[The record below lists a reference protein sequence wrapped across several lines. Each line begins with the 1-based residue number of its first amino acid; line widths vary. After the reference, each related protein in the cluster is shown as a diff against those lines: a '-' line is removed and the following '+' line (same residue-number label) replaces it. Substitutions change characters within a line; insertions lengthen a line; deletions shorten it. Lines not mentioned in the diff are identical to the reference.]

1 MKNVHIRRVFTLSL
15 TADDWALYRYD
26 NDGALMTE
34 NRDAAAREINRVAE
48 EALNNADLTFSDTRD
63 AIEAVLD
70 KYWELGAAD
79 TEGRAVM
86 YELLLLSA
94 KAGEKK

>member
-1 MKNVHIRRVFTLSL
+1 MRNVHIRRVFTLSL
-15 TADDWALYRYD
+15 TADDWALYSYD

-34 NRDAAAREINRVAE
+34 KRDAAAREINRVAE

-63 AIEAVLD
+63 AIEAVLE
-70 KYWELGAAD
+70 KYYDLGAED

-86 YELLLLSA
+86 YKLLLLSA
-94 KAGEKK
+94 KAGEQR

>member
-34 NRDAAAREINRVAE
+34 KRDAAAREINRVAE
-48 EALNNADLTFSDTRD
+48 EALNNADLTITDTRV
-63 AIEAVLD
+63 AIESVLE

-79 TEGRAVM
+79 TEGRDVM
-86 YELLLLSA
+86 FDLLSL
-94 KAGEKK
+94 KAGEQG